1 MVDCL
6 MPKDQLKVVSTRMFV
21 VGTSIGMMG
30 LGQTCFRLAFVGSR
44 RSRTE
49 ESTGETVISA

>member
-1 MVDCL
+1 